1 MHETAILQIDQA
13 ALALVQALN
22 TYGDQLK
29 PLLAPEQLESL
40 HAQVTNLRR
49 VLLGLEM
56 GILYQDQD
64 WQVPEDLLQQAV
76 REMLP
81 VDQTASR
88 IKDSA
93 KPEA

>member
-13 ALALVQALN
+13 AVALLQALS
-22 TYGDQLK
+22 TYGDELK
-29 PLLAPEQLESL
+29 PLLAPDQLESMD
-40 HAQVTNLRR
+40 AQVTNLRR

-56 GILYQDQD
+56 GLLYQDQD
-64 WQVPEDLLQQAV
+64 WQVPEELLQQAV

-81 VDQTASR
+81 VDQVASR